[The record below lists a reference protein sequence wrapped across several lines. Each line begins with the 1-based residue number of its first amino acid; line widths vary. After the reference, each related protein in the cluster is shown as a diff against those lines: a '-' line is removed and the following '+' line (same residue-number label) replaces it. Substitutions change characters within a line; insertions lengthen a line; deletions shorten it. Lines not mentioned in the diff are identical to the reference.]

1 MFLSLYSLIFYTG
14 PILIAVFIT
23 EMVILFKHAVIII
36 IIIIIIIIS
45 LEFLALLK
53 ELQSSTM
60 VSLLPV
66 IS

>member
-1 MFLSLYSLIFYTG
+1 MFSSLYSFIFYTG

-36 IIIIIIIIS
+36 IIIIIIIS

>member
-36 IIIIIIIIS
+36 IIIIIIS

>member
-1 MFLSLYSLIFYTG
+1 
-14 PILIAVFIT
+14 
-23 EMVILFKHAVIII
+23 MVILFKHAV

>member
-1 MFLSLYSLIFYTG
+1 MFLSFYSFIFYTG

-23 EMVILFKHAVIII
+23 EMVILFKHVII

-45 LEFLALLK
+45 LEFLALLT

>member
-1 MFLSLYSLIFYTG
+1 M
-14 PILIAVFIT
+14 IAVFIT
-23 EMVILFKHAVIII
+23 EMVILFKHAVI

>member
-1 MFLSLYSLIFYTG
+1 M
-14 PILIAVFIT
+14 IAVFIT
-23 EMVILFKHAVIII
+23 EMVILFKHAVII